1 MQIFKKILGII
12 YLHDVFSESLIL
24 SSDKIE
30 YPIDNVSVIVYIIV
44 FVCFLF
50 YIFCI
55 FISSSKK
62 NKIHKDNIFKI
73 KAENEQ
79 LKQEIQAFNINNSK
93 IKTENEQLK
102 QEIQLLNT
110 NTLNI
115 KAENEQLKQE
125 IKTLNINTI
134 YPSHEQTNENKTT
147 IFTPDKPQDIQYVET
162 DNVIYRTDGKSIT
175 DEEIPYLIQIGY
187 EKALNKEKES
197 SNPKFHRTEEEE
209 ELCMQFIMNYG
220 NDIHKHTISFEDAY
234 RQAYSE
240 KDLDKKILLLQ
251 NVIDLFEK
259 EKKWFY
265 KTKGGT
271 IYFQDFYEHMH
282 NSRDADF
289 SYIDSVRDYLE
300 YNIHKQDCII
310 PEITHLIASM
320 GGIMQKDIYSHFPDE
335 PKSDIQKIIRELG
348 NNNIILRTKKGNSYF
363 LTLNHS
369 Q

>member
-1 MQIFKKILGII
+1 MQNFKKILGII
-12 YLHDVFSESLIL
+12 CLFQFSVGLFIFLSIFNEIEETIAIVFSVFLYSLFCGICSFL
-24 SSDKIE
+24 LLKPKKDKI
-30 YPIDNVSVIVYIIV
+30 
-44 FVCFLF
+44 
-50 YIFCI
+50 
-55 FISSSKK
+55 
-62 NKIHKDNIFKI
+62 NKDDILKI
-73 KAENEQ
+73 KTENEQ
-79 LKQEIQAFNINNSK
+79 LKQEIQLLNINNSK
-93 IKTENEQLK
+93 IKIENEQLK